1 MNFQEDTSMQKNIL
15 ILGVGNLLLS
25 DEGAGVH
32 AVNYLQQHYDIPAG
46 IEVIDGGTAGM
57 ELLSY
62 ILQANHLILLDAVN
76 SGHAPGTLIRLDDA
90 QVPNFFATKMS
101 PHQIGLTDILAA
113 ATLSGGSPDHITLLG
128 VEPAS
133 FELGMDLSP
142 VVAPIIPQMIAIVL
156 SELEILGFELQPRQH
171 KSIKF

>member
-1 MNFQEDTSMQKNIL
+1 MNYQDDTATMQKNIL

-32 AVNYLQQHYDIPAG
+32 AVTYLQQHYQIPAG

-62 ILQANHLILLDAVN
+62 ILQANFLILLDAVN
-76 SGHAPGTLIRLDDA
+76 SGKPPGTLIRLDNE
-90 QVPNFFATKMS
+90 QVPHFFATKMS

-113 ATLSGGSPDHITLLG
+113 ATLSGGSPERILLLG

-133 FELGMDLSP
+133 FELGMELSP
-142 VVAPIIPQMIAIVL
+142 VVAPVIPQMIAIVL
-156 SELEILGFELQPRQH
+156 NELRLLGFELLL
-171 KSIKF
+171 SES